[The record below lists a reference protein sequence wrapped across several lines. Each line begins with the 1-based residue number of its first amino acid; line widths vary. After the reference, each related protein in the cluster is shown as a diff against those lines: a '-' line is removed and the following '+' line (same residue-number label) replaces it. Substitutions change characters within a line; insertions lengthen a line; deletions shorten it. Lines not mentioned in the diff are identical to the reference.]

1 MIKILKIIFLTCN
14 IIILS
19 SICKGQNWPIIFDK
33 SASVYG
39 WDIIEYYDKGFL
51 ICGAIDKNAEQFKFG
66 WLIKTD
72 INGNLLW
79 DKKFGNYQ
87 VENFYTDF
95 DKTDDQGLILCG
107 ATAQEDYA
115 RDPLF
120 VKLNSCGE
128 IDWCKIFLSAE
139 MNFAT
144 GVIHLPDGQF
154 LGLLAYYGG
163 NSQYIRISLVK
174 MDLEGNPIWIKHLAQ
189 EDTVANEEGAYLDL
203 TPDGNYL
210 VSGSCVSPY
219 FKPYFIKTD
228 TTGEE
233 FWNLDW
239 PVGFGGFAGRS
250 DFTSN
255 GLIYNAS
262 SIQFPG
268 IPKIPYLLKFTENG
282 QVVDQYPLMGTDTV
296 VRGGAQS
303 LVIVNDSTIYTGLTW
318 SDNQMYEPAYCEI
331 FKTDTNGNPL
341 IQRRLIDEAYPP
353 TTIINTLDGKILA
366 IGYFPGTN
374 NFDIYMWKMNE
385 NLEDDTLY
393 TQPLTYDS
401 LCPYEIQ
408 SDTVLL
414 DCGLF
419 VNIDE
424 IPTKEDYEST
434 IKISPNP
441 AREWAVL
448 TLPDVLAEGKVEI
461 AVYDVFGREAG
472 KRGSGE
478 AGMQGSGEAGMQGS
492 GDVFPSN
499 RMIFLDVTGYSSG
512 MYIAVVRDQKG
523 RRYTGKFV
531 VAR

>member
-1 MIKILKIIFLTCN
+1 
-14 IIILS
+14 
-19 SICKGQNWPIIFDK
+19 
-33 SASVYG
+33 
-39 WDIIEYYDKGFL
+39 
-51 ICGAIDKNAEQFKFG
+51 
-66 WLIKTD
+66 
-72 INGNLLW
+72 LLW

-87 VENFYTDF
+87 VENFFTDF

-128 IDWCKIFLSAE
+128 IEWCKIFLSAE
-139 MNFAT
+139 MNYAT

-154 LGLLAYYGG
+154 LGMLAYYGG

-174 MDLEGNPIWIKHLAQ
+174 MDVNREPFWIKHLAQ
-189 EDTVANEEGAYLDL
+189 QDTVANEEGMYLNL

-210 VSGSCVSPY
+210 VSGSCFKPSL
-219 FKPYFIKTD
+219 KPYFIKTD

-233 FWNLDW
+233 LWNLDW
-239 PVGFGGFAGRS
+239 PVGFGGVAGQCA
-250 DFTSN
+250 FMSN
-255 GLIYNAS
+255 GIVYNAS
-262 SIQFPG
+262 SIQFQSPY
-268 IPKIPYLLKFTENG
+268 IPKIPYLLKFNENG
-282 QVVDQYPLMGTDTV
+282 QVIDQYPLMGPDTV

-303 LVIVNDSTIYTGLTW
+303 LVIVNDSTIYTGLVWT
-318 SDNQMYEPAYCEI
+318 DDPTLFTGFCEI
-331 FKTDTNGNPL
+331 YKTDTIGNTL
-341 IQRRLIDEAYPP
+341 SQRRLLDEIYPP
-353 TTIINTLDGKILA
+353 SCIIKTYDGKIIV
-366 IGYFPGTN
+366 IGYFFVGTN
-374 NFDIYMWKMNE
+374 WDIYMWKMNE

-393 TQPLTYDS
+393 TQPLVYDS

-424 IPTKEDYEST
+424 IPTQEEYEST

-441 AREWAVL
+441 ATDWVVV
-448 TLPDVLAEGKVEI
+448 TLPDVLAGGKVEL
-461 AVYDVFGREAG
+461 AVYDVFGRPGSMEAWG
-472 KRGSGE
+472 HGGGE
-478 AGMQGSGEAGMQGS
+478 ARRQGGM
-492 GDVFPSN
+492 DLLPSN
-499 RMIFLDVTGYSSG
+499 RMILLDVSCYTLG
-512 MYIAVVRDQKG
+512 MYIAEVRDQKG